1 MKAQTFEGHYAGF
14 VSRLFAFGIDALVI
28 VLIVS
33 AIGVI
38 FSIIDN
44 IFILPS
50 SSGGGPI
57 QIDPLS
63 ALSGLFMSIIAT
75 VYFPFFWVFTG
86 HTPGM
91 FLMGLT
97 TVTLDGGSVS
107 FWRAV
112 VRTVG
117 FFLSAFVFFLGFLWI
132 LIDNRRQGWHDKM
145 AGTCVIYN
153 WPARPDEN
161 FLRKRLDSG

>member
-1 MKAQTFEGHYAGF
+1 MSEENFEGHYAGF
-14 VSRLFAFGIDALVI
+14 ISRLFAFGIDAIIIVI
-28 VLIVS
+28 ILAASSMTVNV
-33 AIGVI
+33 
-38 FSIIDN
+38 IDN
-44 IFILPS
+44 IFVLPRPT
-50 SSGGGPI
+50 GETP
-57 QIDPLS
+57 QIDPVWAAQGFLMTLT
-63 ALSGLFMSIIAT
+63 AVI
-75 VYFPFFWVFTG
+75 YFPFFWVFTG

-97 TVTLDGGSVS
+97 TVTLEGERLSL
-107 FWRAV
+107 WQAV
-112 VRTVG
+112 VRTIG
-117 FFLSAFVFFLGFLWI
+117 FFLSAFLFFLGFLWI